1 MKTKAIIIL
10 ASFIGLSAT
19 TVSADETVT
28 TILGAKNVIITEN
41 ARGLKAVIETENDSL
56 VFNQS
61 YQPNATVVSHLNSS
75 GFSLTGCQNRSR
87 TKSSVSWD
95 MVSNGVGF
103 GFCSA
108 PGAPDAAGIEMGK
121 SFEISWLNIL
131 AAQSTN
137 RLGNTFSIGV
147 GINWRNYRT
156 TLDNR
161 FTVTD
166 GQVGIGQYPEGAQP
180 RLSRIKIFSVQ
191 FPMLYG
197 QRLPFGVSKERMMLR
212 FGPIFNLNSH
222 ASVLTAWRDENRSS
236 EHKVNGMNVRP
247 FTIDIFASL
256 HVWDFVSL
264 YARYSPYNA
273 LTGHHLNFHQFS
285 TGILFMM

>member
-10 ASFIGLSAT
+10 ASLIGVSAAT
-19 TVSADETVT
+19 MSADETVT
-28 TILGAKNVIITEN
+28 TILGAKNIVITEN
-41 ARGLKAVIETENDSL
+41 ANGLKAVVETENDSL
-56 VFNQS
+56 VFEQS
-61 YQPNATVVSHLNSS
+61 YQPDATVVSHLNSS
-75 GFSLTGCQNRSR
+75 GFSLIGSQNRKCDTS
-87 TKSSVSWD
+87 TESWD
-95 MVSNGVGF
+95 MISNGLGF

-108 PGAPDAAGIEMGK
+108 PGVPGASGIEMGK
-121 SFEISWLNIL
+121 SFEISWLNII
-131 AAQSTN
+131 AAQATN
-137 RLGNTFSIGV
+137 RFGNTFSIGV

-156 TLDNR
+156 TLGNR

-166 GQVGIGQYPEGAQP
+166 GQVGIGQYPEGAEP

-222 ASVLTAWRDENRSS
+222 ASVLTAWRDGNQSS

-247 FTIDIFASL
+247 FTIDLFASL